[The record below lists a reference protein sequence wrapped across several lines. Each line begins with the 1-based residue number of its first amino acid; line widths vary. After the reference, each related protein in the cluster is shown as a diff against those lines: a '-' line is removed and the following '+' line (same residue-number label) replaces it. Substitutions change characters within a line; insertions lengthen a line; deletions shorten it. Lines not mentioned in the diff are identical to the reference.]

1 MIYQYMIEGGRLSPV
16 PENNLEK
23 TQILLCSV
31 KEIDQAGGFAKT
43 SGSFLREMAEN
54 PDIRFESHAEF
65 DFMCVPA
72 FEVRTSHPFEY
83 PVYFIFDGKQMIM
96 MVQEPGKVDSLLR
109 SLEHK
114 EQEISPE
121 YIVFLFLEKLIQ
133 REEDRVEVLERE
145 LDEKEEF
152 SQGEVDSEEYIKQ
165 IVHFRKRLL
174 QFKHFY
180 EHLRR
185 VIEGIEEN
193 ENVLYSDMILKRFA
207 ILEERSRS
215 MIEDIQVLREEVI
228 QLKEGYQAQRDLKM
242 NRTMQFLTVV
252 TTIFM
257 PLTLLAG
264 WYGMNFNMPEYDSP
278 FGYPILIIISIL
290 LIKAGILICKKKKW
304 L

>member
-1 MIYQYMIEGGRLSPV
+1 MPAAVAVVRPPAAADPV
-16 PENNLEK
+16 SYTHL
-23 TQILLCSV
+23 
-31 KEIDQAGGFAKT
+31 
-43 SGSFLREMAEN
+43 
-54 PDIRFESHAEF
+54 
-65 DFMCVPA
+65 
-72 FEVRTSHPFEY
+72 
-83 PVYFIFDGKQMIM
+83 
-96 MVQEPGKVDSLLR
+96 
-109 SLEHK
+109 
-114 EQEISPE
+114 
-121 YIVFLFLEKLIQ
+121 
-133 REEDRVEVLERE
+133 
-145 LDEKEEF
+145 
-152 SQGEVDSEEYIKQ
+152 SEERRNRN
-165 IVHFRKRLL
+165 HEAHRRKGCGGEGSVSDRGDA
-174 QFKHFY
+174 HRPGTVSY
-180 EHLRR
+180 THL
-185 VIEGIEEN
+185 EN

-290 LIKAGILICKKKKW
+290 LITAGILICKKKKW